1 MQLDGTWIAIDA
13 SCPQL
18 QVALL
23 KNGTVTES
31 IEVSA
36 PAMEGMM
43 SSIQQVCER
52 QQHRI
57 SETNGFLYG
66 SGPGSILGIRL
77 SLMAI
82 RTWATLH
89 RIPSERI
96 LHFRSLAMACAQHRL
111 TPDFSPNHP
120 TLVCSEW
127 KTNRWNVMI
136 VHDPL
141 AQSSIEVWS
150 SDQLEAFDG
159 KRLLLPQR
167 KLWSQTPNFLQP
179 IQYQLD
185 LLSHADLRSELLHPS
200 SPHWEI
206 YTPDETRYAR
216 WSGER
221 HRAT

>member
-1 MQLDGTWIAIDA
+1 MQIDGTWIAIDA

-18 QVALL
+18 QVALF
-23 KNGTVTES
+23 KHGTVAERV
-31 IEVSA
+31 EVCE

-43 SSIQQVCER
+43 RCIQQVCER

-57 SETNGFLYG
+57 CETTGFLYG

-89 RIPSERI
+89 CIPSERI
-96 LHFRSLAMACAQHRL
+96 LHFRSLAMACAQYRQ

-127 KTNRWNVMI
+127 KSNRWNVMI
-136 VHDPL
+136 VRDPL
-141 AQSSIEVWS
+141 DQQPIEVWS
-150 SDQLEAFDG
+150 GEQLEAFDG
-159 KRLLLPQR
+159 KCLLLPQR
-167 KLWSQTPNFLQP
+167 KLWHQPPDFLQP
-179 IQYQLD
+179 IEYHLD
-185 LLSHADLRSELLHPS
+185 LLSDPALRSELLHPP

-206 YTPDETRYAR
+206 YAPDETRYAR